1 MGYSTPYQQKSNTAA
16 HCSSSVPSCHK
27 HRSKQFARG
36 RKAVSHV
43 NWLLEFYSV
52 FLICCTG
59 RQSKIRCIWLS
70 DGRGEC
76 QSCLAR
82 GRKCELQV
90 HMLSTSD
97 AIDGTSRARLGHL
110 ESDVA
115 GLWTAVR
122 GLEAKLGYVSTEVD
136 PSLQSPAQTEDAD
149 GPRDEPNNEDSDSTT
164 SDLSLTDPPSHLLQ
178 LFENGLLGSD
188 GDGSAFPSRHGPSSH
203 KAHRSSALRALLP
216 SREDMLTITAS
227 ASSWLYLY
235 NAIFPKINFTKTSDE
250 MLSQYDKLQDP
261 NADSVAIAALLL
273 SIAITVQQASG
284 DTAGNAAGSI
294 KDAAS
299 FVKNVSD
306 SVERI
311 VVSDDNLAGTLEGM
325 ETTLLFIRL

>member
-1 MGYSTPYQQKSNTAA
+1 
-16 HCSSSVPSCHK
+16 
-27 HRSKQFARG
+27 
-36 RKAVSHV
+36 
-43 NWLLEFYSV
+43 
-52 FLICCTG
+52 
-59 RQSKIRCIWLS
+59 
-70 DGRGEC
+70 
-76 QSCLAR
+76 
-82 GRKCELQV
+82 
-90 HMLSTSD
+90 MLSTSD

-122 GLEAKLGYVSTEVD
+122 ILEAKLGYVPTEVD
-136 PSLQSPAQTEDAD
+136 SSLQSPAQTEVAD
-149 GPRDEPNNEDSDSTT
+149 DPRDEPNDEDSASTT
-164 SDLSLTDPPSHLLQ
+164 SDLSLTNPPSHLLQ
-178 LFENGLLGSD
+178 LFDNGLLGSD
-188 GDGSAFPSRHGPSSH
+188 GDGSAFPSRPGPSLH

-311 VVSDDNLAGTLEGM
+311 VVSDDNLAGTLEGL